1 VFSKLFD
8 LSGRVAL
15 VTGAGAGF
23 GEAISLAFAEYGCD
37 VVCADINLEAVK
49 GTSAKVAA
57 KGQRSAA
64 IQFDLGKPED
74 VEGMVDAAVKALG
87 SLDILVNCGGV
98 LQHDPS
104 ESLPLETWNR
114 VIDVNLRGT
123 FLCCQFAGRHMLEKG
138 KGCIVNISSISSSA
152 GFPRGV
158 SAYSASKGGIDALT
172 RQLAIEWA
180 ARGIRVNSVAPC
192 QFWTPGLQSAVRHS
206 ALDLR
211 EIMDTWTSNIP
222 LGRLGKTE
230 EIAGPVLF
238 LVSDAACMVTGVTL
252 YVDGGYLAR

>member
-1 VFSKLFD
+1 MSAAIEPSFSKLFD

-123 FLCCQFAGRHMLEKG
+123 FLCCQSQADTCWRREK
-138 KGCIVNISSISSSA
+138 A
-152 GFPRGV
+152 
-158 SAYSASKGGIDALT
+158 AL
-172 RQLAIEWA
+172 LIFLLSP
-180 ARGIRVNSVAPC
+180 VPPVFHVAFLLTA
-192 QFWTPGLQSAVRHS
+192 QVRE
-206 ALDLR
+206 A
-211 EIMDTWTSNIP
+211 
-222 LGRLGKTE
+222 
-230 EIAGPVLF
+230 
-238 LVSDAACMVTGVTL
+238 
-252 YVDGGYLAR
+252 